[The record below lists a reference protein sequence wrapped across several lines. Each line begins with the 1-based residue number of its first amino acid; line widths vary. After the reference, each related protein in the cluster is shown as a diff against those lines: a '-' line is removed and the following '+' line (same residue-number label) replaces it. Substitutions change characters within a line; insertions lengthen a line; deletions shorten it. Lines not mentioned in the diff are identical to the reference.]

1 MNTIK
6 ATLKNIKS
14 NGSLNLLEF
23 ESSNITI
30 KVLTLELPKVSL
42 VKELEINSVAILK
55 FKSFS
60 LIIGEDLLIANRFL
74 GEIIEIEEFDILSRV
89 VIKSDLGLFE
99 TNILSENVESLKQK
113 KEITFFIKP
122 SEIVIDEVISD

>member
-6 ATLKNIKS
+6 ATLKKIKS

-23 ESSNITI
+23 ESSNIII
-30 KVLTLELPKVSL
+30 KVLVLELPK
-42 VKELEINSVAILK
+42 ELKISSVAILK

-60 LIIGEDLLIANRFL
+60 LIIGEDLLIINRFL
-74 GEIIEIEEFDILSRV
+74 GEIVEIEESDILSRV

-99 TNILSENVESLKQK
+99 TNILSESVESLKQK
-113 KEITFFIKP
+113 KEVTFFIKP
-122 SEIVIDEVISD
+122 SEIVIDEVTHE

>member
-1 MNTIK
+1 MNTIR
-6 ATLKNIKS
+6 ATLKDIKS

-23 ESSNITI
+23 ESLGEVV
-30 KVLTLELPKVSL
+30 KVLTLELPK
-42 VKELEINSVAILK
+42 ELKIGSNVTLK

-60 LIIGEDLLIANRFL
+60 LIIGENVLVSNRFF

-99 TNILSENVESLKQK
+99 TNILSENIESLKK
-113 KEITFFIKP
+113 KKDVTFFIKP
-122 SEIVIDEVISD
+122 SEIVIDEVLS